1 MTSCRRPPQHPPID
15 NPALPAM
22 PLENASDPS
31 STEMDLFGPSDTGDR
46 LDSDNPYP
54 QFTPLAPL
62 SWVLGYSESDRQR
75 YLRIQS
81 QNTARLLKLDLA
93 PLEQSGLAYYD
104 SIFYTYESYGDLLG
118 TSTGVAIGYALRNRP
133 AGPIARGLAR
143 IIGQGA
149 NPRAAKYVA
158 VGLRIAVFGSAGRL
172 YGLTSAGL
180 QALARMRREQSR
192 DPGMA
197 RVVAARAARNVLMER
212 EAKVKRRMQSS
223 LAVSS
228 DGDYDDDD
236 DGDTQSLGGME
247 IADRVRLVDEAT
259 AREQSATFP
268 FGRPSE
274 KVVEME
280 MEKRRG
286 GVASS
291 SSSSSSETAG
301 DPFEVETGPAGTA
314 DDGTPQRVWRNTHS
328 NTAESSWERLRRGQS
343 PAAAATR
350 PEHTGD
356 DGDGDG
362 GSGGDAAVT
371 GTSPWP
377 ARAPMKGFG
386 GRSQEPKMDSFSFN
400 AGGEKDLEK
409 MQAQKEFDESV
420 ERERRSGAG
429 DGYTK
434 GDQPPGKGWKD

>member
-1 MTSCRRPPQHPPID
+1 
-15 NPALPAM
+15 
-22 PLENASDPS
+22 
-31 STEMDLFGPSDTGDR
+31 MDLFGPSDAGDQ
-46 LDSDNPYP
+46 LADSDNPYP

-62 SWVLGYSESDRQR
+62 SWLLGYSESDRQR

-81 QNTARLLKLDLA
+81 QNTARLLKLELA
-93 PLEQSGLAYYD
+93 PLEQAGLAYYD
-104 SIFYTYESYGDLLG
+104 SIFYTYESYGDLAG
-118 TSTGVAIGYALRNRP
+118 TSTGVAIGYALRNRQ

-158 VGLRIAVFGSAGRL
+158 VGLRIAVFGSAGRM

-180 QALARMRREQSR
+180 QALSRMRREQGT

-212 EAKVKRRMQSS
+212 EAKVKRRMSS
-223 LAVSS
+223 SSSSAV
-228 DGDYDDDD
+228 GDDD
-236 DGDTQSLGGME
+236 DGDAQSLGGME
-247 IADRVRLVDEAT
+247 IADRVRLVDEAA
-259 AREQSATFP
+259 AREQSAAFP

-280 MEKRRG
+280 KRRG
-286 GVASS
+286 VASPLPP
-291 SSSSSSETAG
+291 SSETVG
-301 DPFEVETGPAGTA
+301 DPFEGEEGEADGALPA
-314 DDGTPQRVWRNTHS
+314 DDGTQRAWRNTHS
-328 NTAESSWERLRRGQS
+328 NTAESSWERLRRGQG
-343 PAAAATR
+343 PAATTPAPAATR
-350 PEHTGD
+350 PEQTGD
-356 DGDGDG
+356 
-362 GSGGDAAVT
+362 GSGT

-386 GRSQEPKMDSFSFN
+386 GASQEPKMDSFSFST
-400 AGGEKDLEK
+400 GGGKDLER

-429 DGYTK
+429 DGYSE
-434 GDQPPGKGWKD
+434 GDQPGKGWKD